1 MDSYLNRAIVCVF
14 LIFVCLGTLWLGLG
28 TCGVHPVIS
37 FVYIAME
44 LVARQNS
51 ETWLEAFHR
60 NLEGLQPCSGWSW
73 VCHLW
78 WILSNQVNYHLTIL
92 YSSIYIIT
100 NCCNYYGTYTIVGK
114 NYLFEF
120 VSQLSNPNRTTYS
133 NSTHLQL
140 SFAVSLE
147 SLITYRLKG
156 VDLVLDDRLTPRVV
170 IPCNSGNGLE

>member
-1 MDSYLNRAIVCVF
+1 M
-14 LIFVCLGTLWLGLG
+14 
-28 TCGVHPVIS
+28 
-37 FVYIAME
+37 
-44 LVARQNS
+44 
-51 ETWLEAFHR
+51 
-60 NLEGLQPCSGWSW
+60 
-73 VCHLW
+73 
-78 WILSNQVNYHLTIL
+78 
-92 YSSIYIIT
+92 
-100 NCCNYYGTYTIVGK
+100 GK